1 MSKPKPTHLGQF
13 LRNLREQRGYD
24 SIQEY
29 ARQYQLPVSY
39 VYYTEIES
47 GKKKI
52 SLETSKELCEA
63 LDVDLI
69 SFYYHVLKDILP
81 KDIQDDFLTL
91 VPLHKVTDPDE
102 LSERADR
109 VQDAYQKN
117 QLSRLSSAT
126 SSMPEEA
133 DVFFSKHPD
142 LHSLVAAIYC
152 VSCTTDVE
160 IAKVA
165 KQIGITMPVDE
176 IIAKFQDLGIIEVT
190 EGNPRLIKKLYD
202 IIVTNDQRAIAG
214 IIKTETERVIEHN
227 DITWTGSPN
236 QASCF
241 YGIVGLTKEKQKE
254 FRALLADLDAEFD
267 SYHQKDSD
275 AEPQLMT
282 VIFSPAKQYM
292 QN

>member
-69 SFYYHVLKDILP
+69 SFYYHVLKDVLP
-81 KDIQDDFLTL
+81 QDIQDDFLSL

-102 LSERADR
+102 LAAKAN
-109 VQDAYQKN
+109 QIQQAYQNN

-126 SSMPEEA
+126 SSMPEA
-133 DVFFSKHPD
+133 GDTFFSKHPE
-142 LHSLVAAIYC
+142 LHSLVASIYC

-160 IAKVA
+160 LEKVA
-165 KQIGITMPVDE
+165 KQIGITMPIEE
-176 IIAKFQDLGIIEVT
+176 IIDKFTNLGIIDVT
-190 EGNPRLIKKLYD
+190 EGKPRLIKKLYD
-202 IIVTNDQRAIAG
+202 IIVTNDQRALSNIVR
-214 IIKTETERVIEHN
+214 TETDRLIENN
-227 DITWTGSPN
+227 DISWTASAN
-236 QASCF
+236 EASCF

-267 SYHQKDSD
+267 SYHQKNSE

-292 QN
+292 QS